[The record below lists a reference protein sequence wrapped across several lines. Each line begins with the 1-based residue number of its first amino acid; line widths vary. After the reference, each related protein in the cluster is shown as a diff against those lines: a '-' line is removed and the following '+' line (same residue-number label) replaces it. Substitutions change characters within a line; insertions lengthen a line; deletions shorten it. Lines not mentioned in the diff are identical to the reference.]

1 MRIGSLK
8 DDICICWY
16 LLDDI
21 CICWPNDP
29 HRRQLS
35 STAMHSLHRSSPRL
49 ISDNLIA
56 TWQWSTACWLKT
68 QAVYPCQASHD
79 QCLFPGF
86 PSELPQPRKPYS
98 LRCFLVI
105 GLMVNIRK
113 NNEQLDQVG
122 AKNSR
127 SKIGLGVY
135 RLQSTESHPFRKTN
149 DHFQFT
155 PILRITSR
163 SSMHWKSKWTNVR
176 LRISLCHSQP
186 LERLPLPA
194 CWKSPADWCVQ
205 SIPNHK

>member
-1 MRIGSLK
+1 MIDSLLTQNTSGISLPGIPRSMLVSRLSIRAATTSQALFTSLFSCHRIDGK
-8 DDICICWY
+8 
-16 LLDDI
+16 
-21 CICWPNDP
+21 
-29 HRRQLS
+29 HQ
-35 STAMHSLHRSSPRL
+35 
-49 ISDNLIA
+49 
-56 TWQWSTACWLKT
+56 
-68 QAVYPCQASHD
+68 
-79 QCLFPGF
+79 
-86 PSELPQPRKPYS
+86 
-98 LRCFLVI
+98 
-105 GLMVNIRK
+105 K